1 MFIQCIATATLRQP
15 MLCRGRMRTCLR
27 QSIRTFMGRRFI
39 TGTGIRGTM
48 SRGEITI
55 AATDGVSIA
64 TEMTFTAAA
73 GNTKPTE
80 QLRQTIGAN
89 RTSKQFGN
97 KKGLNMKARTLVLLV
112 GMMASAFSFSA
123 QNAMASDGGTDRI
136 TKSVRHELNMIP
148 YVNAFDYLAF
158 TVDDNTVTLQGDV
171 TNPVIKSEAANVVKR
186 IEGVEHVNNQIQVL
200 PVSFFDNGLRVRLYR
215 TIYGYPALQK
225 YSLGVNKPIR
235 IIVDN
240 GHVTLMGV
248 VDNQTDKNIAGIRA
262 NGVPGIFSVD
272 NQLKVVKG

>member
-1 MFIQCIATATLRQP
+1 
-15 MLCRGRMRTCLR
+15 
-27 QSIRTFMGRRFI
+27 
-39 TGTGIRGTM
+39 
-48 SRGEITI
+48 
-55 AATDGVSIA
+55 
-64 TEMTFTAAA
+64 
-73 GNTKPTE
+73 
-80 QLRQTIGAN
+80 
-89 RTSKQFGN
+89 
-97 KKGLNMKARTLVLLV
+97 MKVRTLVLLL
-112 GMMASAFSFSA
+112 GMASALSFSA
-123 QNAMASDGGTDRI
+123 QNAMASEGRTDRI

-158 TVDDNTVTLQGDV
+158 TVNDNTVTLQGDV
-171 TNPVIKSEAANVVKR
+171 TNPVVKSEAANVVKK

-248 VDNQTDKNIAGIRA
+248 VDNQTDKNIAGLRA